1 MVIYSVYIIS
11 KSGGLIYSYDH
22 SSGGATIE
30 KTFSY
35 PLDFKLEYINQ
46 RVQVAF
52 GQRDGI
58 KVGHSVLAINGE
70 QLNGRKL
77 GDKDVLDEVLIDEQN
92 YPINIKF
99 GVQKLSAN
107 EKIVLA
113 SMFHSMYAIAAY
125 QVYNVKSI
133 DGTKAKQTSTGI
145 ESLENDHFRL
155 HCFQTVTGV
164 KFLIMTDL
172 NSTIQKDVLL
182 RKIYEL
188 YSDFVLKNPFYSL
201 DMPIRLDRASVLS

>member
-11 KSGGLIYSYDH
+11 KSGGLIYSYDYN
-22 SSGGATIE
+22 SNNSTIE

-35 PLDFKLEYINQ
+35 PLDFKLEFLDPHI
-46 RVQVAF
+46 RVAF

-77 GDKDVLDEVLIDEQN
+77 GDKDVLEEILNDEKN

-99 GVQKLSAN
+99 GVSKLKTN
-107 EKIVLA
+107 EKIVSA
-113 SMFHSMYAIAAY
+113 SVFHSLYAIAAY
-125 QVYNVKSI
+125 QINNIKSI
-133 DGTKAKQTSTGI
+133 DGSKARQVSTGI
-145 ESLENDHFRL
+145 ETLETDNFKL

-164 KFLIMTDL
+164 KFLIITDL
-172 NSTIQKDVLL
+172 NSIVQKDLL
-182 RKIYEL
+182 LHKIYEL
-188 YSDFVLKNPFYSL
+188 YSDYVLKNPFYSL
-201 DMPIRLDRASVLS
+201 DMPIR

>member
-22 SSGGATIE
+22 TVNSSTIE

-46 RVQVAF
+46 RVQVVF

-77 GDKDVLDEVLIDEQN
+77 NDKDVLDEILVDEQN

-99 GVQKLSAN
+99 GIQKLSAN
-107 EKIVLA
+107 EKIFLA

-125 QVYNVKSI
+125 QIYNVKSI
-133 DGTKAKQTSTGI
+133 DGKTKQTSSSGI
-145 ESLENDHFRL
+145 ESLENDLFKL

-164 KFLIMTDL
+164 KFLILTDL
-172 NSTIQKDVLL
+172 NPVLQKDLLL

-188 YSDFVLKNPFYSL
+188 YSDYVLKNPFYSL
-201 DMPIRLDRASVLS
+201 DMPIR